1 MKVFILDIKIKNYEH
16 NLKKKVNDY
25 KKIRSYPLLVRTP
38 STPILHRINRSGTA
52 A

>member
-1 MKVFILDIKIKNYEH
+1 MKVFTWDIKITNY
-16 NLKKKVNDY
+16 NYNVKKKVNDY